1 MWIVG
6 LYIAIASVT
15 PVWILL
21 QPRDYLSSF
30 LLYAMLAIAAI
41 GGIIKLSVNYVLVGI
56 ESINVVGAAIGTL
69 CCFAVVALLDLFV
82 IHRIIPS
89 PPRISRIFVKPV
101 AASAVMAAAAW
112 AANGLLAKLLGMLAP
127 FRAVD
132 ASGAVTGLSRMGIV
146 LSTLGGIGVG
156 GIVYLILVVTLRV
169 ISKDDLALMPHGDK
183 LSRLLRV
190 R

>member
-1 MWIVG
+1 
-6 LYIAIASVT
+6 
-15 PVWILL
+15 
-21 QPRDYLSSF
+21 
-30 LLYAMLAIAAI
+30 
-41 GGIIKLSVNYVLVGI
+41 
-56 ESINVVGAAIGTL
+56 
-69 CCFAVVALLDLFV
+69 
-82 IHRIIPS
+82 
-89 PPRISRIFVKPV
+89 
-101 AASAVMAAAAW
+101 MAAAAW